1 MNLWF
6 LCWCSISKFTLWGIL
21 KDNEKL
27 FLISYTLGN
36 GIFLTRKNSH
46 ISFESLEKELSLS
59 MTPSYKFPTRN
70 ELFGKMD
77 LLSLEIDNLSFHAD
91 PSLIEFSIINSQ
103 NILSQPH
110 LSLQFKSTQAF
121 FISNNQKLDMD
132 ERKGKNRL
140 YYSAGFFFPN
150 KLNIS

>member
-1 MNLWF
+1 M
-6 LCWCSISKFTLWGIL
+6 
-21 KDNEKL
+21 
-27 FLISYTLGN
+27 FLISYILGN
-36 GIFLTRKNSH
+36 GIFLTQKNSH

-77 LLSLEIDNLSFHAD
+77 LVSLEIDSLSFHAD

-121 FISNNQKLDMD
+121 FISNKQKLDWM
-132 ERKGKNRL
+132 KGGEKTD
-140 YYSAGFFFPN
+140 YYSAGFFF
-150 KLNIS
+150 LISLTSHNTVLIKKDCIVVVV

>member
-1 MNLWF
+1 M
-6 LCWCSISKFTLWGIL
+6 
-21 KDNEKL
+21 
-27 FLISYTLGN
+27 FLISYILGN
-36 GIFLTRKNSH
+36 GIFLTQKNSH

-77 LLSLEIDNLSFHAD
+77 LLSLDIDNLSFHAD

-132 ERKGKNRL
+132 EKRGKTDFTIL
-140 YYSAGFFFPN
+140 LDFF
-150 KLNIS
+150 S

>member
-1 MNLWF
+1 M
-6 LCWCSISKFTLWGIL
+6 
-21 KDNEKL
+21 
-27 FLISYTLGN
+27 FLISYILGN
-36 GIFLTRKNSH
+36 GIFLTQKNSH

-77 LLSLEIDNLSFHAD
+77 LLSLEIDSLSFHAD
-91 PSLIEFSIINSQ
+91 PSLIEFSLINLQ

-110 LSLQFKSTQAF
+110 LSLQFKSTHAS

-132 ERKGKNRL
+132 ERREKNQIL
-140 YYSAGFFFPN
+140 LFCWIFFF
-150 KLNIS
+150 LISLTSHNTVLIKKDCILVVV